1 MTEDEIRI
9 KVYTRANFIQLLKR
23 YYIPRMVK
31 GGFVDEQWAVDEALR
46 TWNLFFVG
54 VSKGKVLRVNLI
66 EKGEGN

>member
-31 GGFVDEQWAVDEALR
+31 GGFVDEQWAVDEALC
-46 TWNLFFVG
+46 TWNSFFVG